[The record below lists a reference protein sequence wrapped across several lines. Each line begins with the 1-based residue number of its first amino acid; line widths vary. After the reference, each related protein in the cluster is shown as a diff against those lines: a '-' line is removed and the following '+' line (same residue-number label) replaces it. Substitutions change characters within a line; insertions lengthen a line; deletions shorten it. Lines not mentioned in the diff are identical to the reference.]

1 MSPSQPGA
9 IELGRIKPR
18 QKGAAGEGQEGKKK
32 DSPKLLAC
40 GGYQVVAGPTQG
52 KERSVIAVEFGE
64 GVGRWKRIESET
76 GEWWFVRRSGESV
89 CRVLCGRNVVSFH
102 ARCRTAT
109 RRPSSRGAGDGKQGD
124 REATKC
130 YGLLRHSGERC
141 RCKIHTRGMGVW
153 KEDESWN
160 DGGDLMFC

>member
-1 MSPSQPGA
+1 MQLSWDASSQDRK
-9 IELGRIKPR
+9 ER
-18 QKGAAGEGQEGKKK
+18 QGKDKKK

-102 ARCRTAT
+102 ARRTAT
-109 RRPSSRGAGDGKQGD
+109 RRPSSRGPAM
-124 REATKC
+124 EN
-130 YGLLRHSGERC
+130 
-141 RCKIHTRGMGVW
+141 RG
-153 KEDESWN
+153 S
-160 DGGDLMFC
+160 GGDEMLRFVTPCRGTVPLQNSYPRDGSL